1 MAQAAKAKA
10 KPAKMD
16 TFVWEGVDR
25 KGAKKKGE
33 IVANNM
39 VLAKADLRRQGV
51 NPTKVKRKPK
61 DLFGGGGPRGKK
73 VQPRDIAIFARQLAT
88 MMSSGVPLVQSFE
101 IMAKGAD
108 NPNLRNLINTVKNDV
123 EGGVTLADA
132 FRRQPDHFDDLMCNL
147 VNAGEQAGI
156 LESLLD
162 KIATYK
168 EKTEAIKSK
177 VKKALFYPTAV
188 MVVAFIITAILLIF
202 VIPQFKELFSGFGA
216 DLPALTLMVINMSE
230 FFQEYWY
237 ALFGGIALVG
247 YTFVQA
253 KKRSK
258 TFSDNVERFSLHI
271 PIVGNI
277 LEKAAVARFARTLAT
292 MFAAG
297 VPLVEALES
306 VAGAVGNAKYRVA
319 VMQMRGDVSTGTSVT
334 AAMEQTNIFPSM
346 LVQMSSIGEEA
357 GSLDHM
363 LGKVADFYEQEVDDA
378 VDGLSSL
385 LEPLIMAVL
394 GVLVG
399 GLVIA
404 MYLPIF
410 KMGSVVG

>member
-1 MAQAAKAKA
+1 MAEAAKAKTA
-10 KPAKMD
+10 PGKAV
-16 TFVWEGVDR
+16 TFVWEGTDR

-33 IVANNM
+33 LVTDNM
-39 VLAKADLRRQGV
+39 VLAKAELRRQGI
-51 NPTKVKRKPK
+51 NPTKIKRKAK
-61 DLFGGGGPRGKK
+61 DLFGGGGVKGKK
-73 VQPRDIAIFARQLAT
+73 IQAKDIAIFSRQLAT

-108 NPNLRNLINTVKNDV
+108 NPTLRNLINSVKADV
-123 EGGVTLADA
+123 EGGTTLADA
-132 FRRQPDHFDDLMCNL
+132 FRRQPKYFDDLVCNL

-156 LESLLD
+156 LENLLD

-168 EKTEAIKSK
+168 EKTESLKSK
-177 VKKALFYPTAV
+177 IKKALFYPIAV
-188 MVVAFIITAILLIF
+188 VVVAFVITAILLIF

-216 DLPALTLMVINMSE
+216 DLPALTLLVIQLSE
-230 FFQEYWY
+230 FFQTYWFMI
-237 ALFGGIALVG
+237 FGGLGLLG
-247 YTFVQA
+247 YAFVQA

-258 TFSDNVERFSLHI
+258 AFSDNLERFSLTI
-271 PIVGNI
+271 PIIGNI
-277 LEKAAVARFARTLAT
+277 LNKAAVARFSRTLST

-319 VMQMRGDVSTGTSVT
+319 VQEMRGSVSTGTSIT
-334 AAMEQTNIFPSM
+334 AAMEQTNIFPNM
-346 LVQMSSIGEEA
+346 VVQMSSIGEEA
-357 GSLDHM
+357 GSLDQM

-410 KMGSVVG
+410 KMGSIM

>member
-10 KPAKMD
+10 KPVKMD

-33 IVANNM
+33 ILANNM

-61 DLFGGGGPRGKK
+61 DLFGSSGPKGKK
-73 VQPRDIAIFARQLAT
+73 IQARDIAIFARQLAT

-101 IMAKGAD
+101 IMAKGAE
-108 NPNLRNLINTVKNDV
+108 NPNLRNLINTVKADV
-123 EGGVTLADA
+123 EGGSTLADA
-132 FRRQPDHFDDLMCNL
+132 FRRQPRYFDDLMCNL

-156 LESLLD
+156 LEGLLD

-168 EKTEAIKSK
+168 EKTEALKSK
-177 VKKALFYPTAV
+177 IKKALFYPTAV
-188 MVVAFIITAILLIF
+188 VIVAFIITAILLIF

-216 DLPALTLMVINMSE
+216 DLPALTLLVIQLSE

-237 ALFGGIALVG
+237 AIFGGLGLLIYGFA
-247 YTFVQA
+247 QA
-253 KKRSK
+253 KQRSK
-258 TFSDNVERFSLHI
+258 KFSDGVERFSLTI
-271 PIVGNI
+271 PIIGTI
-277 LEKAAVARFARTLAT
+277 LNKAAVARFSRTLST

-306 VAGAVGNAKYRVA
+306 VAGAVGNAKYRTA
-319 VMQMRGDVSTGTSVT
+319 VMQMRGDVSTGTSIT
-334 AAMEQTNIFPSM
+334 AAMEQTYIFPNM
-346 LVQMSSIGEEA
+346 VVQMASIGEEA

-394 GVLVG
+394 GVVVG

-410 KMGSVVG
+410 KMGSIM